1 MPGETKMSKTV
12 TQPFEAGKEIKVAT
26 AVFGVV
32 VVLGAISV
40 VMAGDLNPP
49 GPPTNGT
56 MKTLDEVEPRIP
68 IGQADI
74 PKTISEPGSYYL
86 AEDVNSSGTAVTV
99 TVNDVTIDLM
109 GYTIE
114 GPNSGTNYGIYMS
127 GRSNVEVRNG
137 TLRDFDTGICEY
149 SDNGIG
155 HRVINVRSIS
165 NGSRGISLSGKG
177 HLIKECTAAENGFSG
192 IHARYGCMVAGNTA
206 HANGGIGISA
216 YWGST
221 VSGNTTS
228 MNTVDGI
235 LVYREC
241 RVVDNTCFWNGYF
254 EGDGAGIRVTG
265 IYNHIEHN
273 TVTSNDRGIDVDD
286 DSNLIVRN
294 SAAGN
299 LTGYDIVEGN
309 KVGTISTD
317 PTTAGPWDNFDF

>member
-1 MPGETKMSKTV
+1 MSKTV
-12 TQPFEAGKEIKVAT
+12 TPSFEARKEIKVVL

-32 VVLGAISV
+32 MLLAAISTL
-40 VMAGDLNPP
+40 MAGDLNPP

-68 IGQADI
+68 ISQADI

-86 AEDVNSSGTAVTV
+86 TEDVNSAVTAITV
-99 TVNDVTIDLM
+99 AVNDVTIDLM
-109 GYTIE
+109 GYTIK
-114 GPNSGTNYGIYMS
+114 GPDSGANYGIYIS
-127 GRSNVEVRNG
+127 ERSNVEIRNG
-137 TLRDFDTGICEY
+137 TVRDFGYTGIQEY
-149 SDNGIG
+149 SDSGIG

-165 NGSRGISLSGKG
+165 NGRSGIALSGKG
-177 HLIKECTAAENGFSG
+177 HLIKNCTTVENDLFG
-192 IHARYGCMVAGNTA
+192 IQVRWGSMVSGNTA
-206 HANGGIGISA
+206 HANGGIGIYA

-221 VSGNTTS
+221 VTDNTTS

-241 RVVDNTCFWNGYF
+241 RVVDNNCFWNGYLQ
-254 EGDGAGIRVTG
+254 GDGAGIRVAG
-265 IYNHIEHN
+265 IYNRIEHN
-273 TVTSNDRGIDVDD
+273 SVTSNDRGIDVDD

-294 SAAGN
+294 SAACN
-299 LTGYDIVEGN
+299 LTEYDIVAGN